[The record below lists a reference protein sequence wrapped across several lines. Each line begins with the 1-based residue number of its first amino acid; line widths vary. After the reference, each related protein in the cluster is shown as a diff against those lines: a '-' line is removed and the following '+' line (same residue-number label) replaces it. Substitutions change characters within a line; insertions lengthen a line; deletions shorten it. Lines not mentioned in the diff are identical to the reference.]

1 MREESPVFS
10 SRMSRF
16 EAALALGWLPLHV
29 FLLPLLLVRLF
40 PQMDGVDLNFWI
52 YAAGALVLGLCC
64 LPFLRRDF
72 DRLWERPLLV
82 LAQIAIGY
90 VLMLLGS
97 DLVALL
103 MRQLSGLLKPEENPN
118 NAALEAL
125 ANRDLGKMQ
134 AVAIFL
140 SPLVEEL
147 MFRGGIYGLLRRRS
161 RIAATLVC
169 ILLFSVYHTW
179 QYALLDPVKWLYL
192 LQYLPASWVLC
203 RVYEKTE
210 TIWTPLLFHMLNN
223 AVSLWAMNL

>member
-1 MREESPVFS
+1 MREESPVFP

-16 EAALALGWLPLHV
+16 EAAVALGWLPVHL

-40 PQMDGVDLNFWI
+40 PQMDGVDLNFWL
-52 YAAGALVLGLCC
+52 YAIGALVLGLCC

-118 NAALEAL
+118 NAALETL

-161 RIAATLVC
+161 RIAASLVC

-179 QYALLDPVKWLYL
+179 QYALLGPVQWLYL
-192 LQYLPASWVLC
+192 LQYLPASGVLC

-210 TIWTPLLFHMLNN
+210 AIWTPLLFHMLNN
-223 AVSLWAMNL
+223 AVSLWAMNV

>member
-1 MREESPVFS
+1 MREKSPVFP

-16 EAALALGWLPLHV
+16 EAALALGWLPVHV

-40 PQMDGVDLNFWI
+40 PQMDDVDLNFWL

-125 ANRDLGKMQ
+125 VSRDLGKMQ

-161 RIAATLVC
+161 RIAASLVC

-179 QYALLDPVKWLYL
+179 QYALTDPVKWLYL

-203 RVYEKTE
+203 RCYEKTE
-210 TIWTPLLFHMLNN
+210 TIWTPLLFHMINN

>member
-1 MREESPVFS
+1 MREESPVFP

-16 EAALALGWLPLHV
+16 EAALALGWLPVHL

-125 ANRDLGKMQ
+125 ASRDLGKMQ

-161 RIAATLVC
+161 RIAASLVC

-179 QYALLDPVKWLYL
+179 QYALPDPVKWLYL

-223 AVSLWAMNL
+223 AVTLWAMNV

>member
-16 EAALALGWLPLHV
+16 ETAVALGWLPVHL

-40 PQMDGVDLNFWI
+40 PQMDDVDLIFWL

-72 DRLWERPLLV
+72 DRLCERPLLV

-125 ANRDLGKMQ
+125 ASRDLGKMQ

-223 AVSLWAMNL
+223 AVTLWAMNL